1 MSTYDYYI
9 GNSLPIVTQD
19 TTMHLLKLMSFLDH
33 QNHRSFIHF
42 FLHRRQEMEGFD
54 TQQLYWDTKEYS
66 QGLIREYI
74 EIDNYLGW

>member
-1 MSTYDYYI
+1 
-9 GNSLPIVTQD
+9 
-19 TTMHLLKLMSFLDH
+19 
-33 QNHRSFIHF
+33 
-42 FLHRRQEMEGFD
+42 MEGFD